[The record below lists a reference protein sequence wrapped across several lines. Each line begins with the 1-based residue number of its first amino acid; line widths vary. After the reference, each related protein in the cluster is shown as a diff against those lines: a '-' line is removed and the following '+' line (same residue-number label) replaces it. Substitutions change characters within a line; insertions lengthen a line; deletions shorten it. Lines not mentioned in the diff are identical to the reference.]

1 MTPSLCLFRCQ
12 FSKKERPRLDKD
24 HEFMSNSVES
34 FSDNDEDDS
43 AEYVP
48 AFQSS
53 KTSSGQLESSFLEL
67 PTLKHVSKAFRIE
80 LWFLTHSRG
89 TTFTFAV

>member
-1 MTPSLCLFRCQ
+1 MVCRCQ
-12 FSKKERPRLDKD
+12 FSKKEKSRPDKD
-24 HEFMSNSVES
+24 MHEFMSNSVES

-48 AFQSS
+48 AFESS
-53 KTSSGQLESSFLEL
+53 KVSSVGAQLESSFLEL

-89 TTFTFAV
+89 SSRRHH